1 MVMFY
6 NNWQCFTMNGS
17 VLQCL
22 TVWIEMVIVW
32 FTYDDH
38 MRKLT
43 NHHNH
48 HYHHHHPQH
57 CTHPSAADCIWGG
70 WPSIPRR
77 SSRTH
82 GPEFAEIR
90 IFNRNLRCFYFISI
104 FILYIQIRF
113 IFSTVEQIF
122 IKALSLTIHQLLWT
136 DL

>member
-1 MVMFY
+1 MSMFY
-6 NNWQCFTMNGS
+6 NVW
-17 VLQCL
+17 QCL

-104 FILYIQIRF
+104 FILYKRIRPIFRAQLSKSLLKLSHWPF
-113 IFSTVEQIF
+113 INYYEQIYNQ
-122 IKALSLTIHQLLWT
+122 SLWT